1 MSASHRKDQ
10 DTPNRTKTYMH
21 HPGPPRF
28 VAAGDEIELAPR
40 DPEPTA
46 SYRWQLVQTPDDSN
60 ATVGDDPVEQLV
72 PDVPGTYVAE
82 LTAPD
87 GTHRLTIR
95 AFPSALSPAG
105 VGGTSGAS
113 GGQSGQVS
121 GGVSGGFSGGKS
133 GSGSYGE
140 LGTREKGAGGRPRLT
155 LTPVVEDDEVVVKAD
170 PEPHPNATETAEEL
184 SVEFLLDD
192 RDDIDPS
199 AATVTDST
207 TTSGVVIPGDFY
219 AVDIRVVDPDGEPLK
234 SVDWVMSA
242 GVFPT
247 AAKIDEEGFGTL
259 WLLAVEYQAFMGVAE
274 RDDGNVDYTWYSRSE
289 EQDPINPIKDD
300 SGTIV
305 LEPAEL
311 KGMFAGGGPAMG
323 GFLG

>member
-1 MSASHRKDQ
+1 MASYTIARANAATTTDDRLAGTFEQ
-10 DTPNRTKTYMH
+10 ALAPSTVASQERPQEPLTVADTPSDVHDVKRPAVVREGHT
-21 HPGPPRF
+21 
-28 VAAGDEIELAPR
+28 
-40 DPEPTA
+40 
-46 SYRWQLVQTPDDSN
+46 
-60 ATVGDDPVEQLV
+60 EQK
-72 PDVPGTYVAE
+72 
-82 LTAPD
+82 
-87 GTHRLTIR
+87 H
-95 AFPSALSPAG
+95 
-105 VGGTSGAS
+105 
-113 GGQSGQVS
+113 
-121 GGVSGGFSGGKS
+121 
-133 GSGSYGE
+133 
-140 LGTREKGAGGRPRLT
+140 
-155 LTPVVEDDEVVVKAD
+155 
-170 PEPHPNATETAEEL
+170 
-184 SVEFLLDD
+184 D
-192 RDDIDPS
+192 RDLLRQAQS
-199 AATVTDST
+199 RAATVTDST